1 MAGYAYALGEEAVRA
16 FTSLPSNQRSQL
28 LRAFDSLT
36 RLPHQKGDYRE
47 AGASGRIYEIKL
59 IDETL
64 VTWWID
70 HAAKE
75 VRIVRVES
83 VE

>member
-1 MAGYAYALGEEAVRA
+1 MSGYAYALGEEAVRA
-16 FTSLPSNQRSQL
+16 FTCLPSNQRAQL
-28 LRAFDSLT
+28 LPAFDLLA
-36 RLPHQKGDYRE
+36 RQPHQKGDYRE

-59 IDETL
+59 VDETL
-64 VTWWID
+64 VTWWTD

-75 VRIVRVES
+75 VRIVRIES